1 MFDRDEVKDFD
12 LFQLEKLKSELP
24 DAMGCESMVPKLV
37 LQEFQKD
44 SIAEDIMDFLEKP
57 DSLDKEE
64 LLEEIQRF
72 INVHLDS
79 EGMVLYRNLLGH
91 NRVYELIKGG
101 FLPALKLGGLKV
113 RKETLCKFLKEYEGF
128 DLTDLTNVKKLDT
141 ENIE

>member
-24 DAMGCESMVPKLV
+24 YDAMGCESMVPKLV

-91 NRVYELIKGG
+91 
-101 FLPALKLGGLKV
+101 
-113 RKETLCKFLKEYEGF
+113 
-128 DLTDLTNVKKLDT
+128 
-141 ENIE
+141 

>member
-24 DAMGCESMVPKLV
+24 YDAMGCESMVPKLV
-37 LQEFQKD
+37 LQEFQK
-44 SIAEDIMDFLEKP
+44 EDIMDFLEKP

-91 NRVYELIKGG
+91 
-101 FLPALKLGGLKV
+101 
-113 RKETLCKFLKEYEGF
+113 
-128 DLTDLTNVKKLDT
+128 
-141 ENIE
+141 

>member
-24 DAMGCESMVPKLV
+24 YDAMGCESMVPKLV

-72 INVHLDS
+72 INVTW
-79 EGMVLYRNLLGH
+79 
-91 NRVYELIKGG
+91 I
-101 FLPALKLGGLKV
+101 
-113 RKETLCKFLKEYEGF
+113 LKEWYCIGIC
-128 DLTDLTNVKKLDT
+128 LD
-141 ENIE
+141 IEKIGTVS